1 MKTRKSTT
9 DRDEKQ
15 SVRPRDLML
24 FLDGELDEAQH
35 LEVERQLESDA
46 DARCHV
52 TALRFTGSLLRE
64 RAEDS
69 TAADSIA
76 DLVMAR
82 IEKRDLPAGDID
94 IDIDIAAAP
103 PPVAELRNGAG
114 RRALSSDPSEA
125 ARPAVAAR
133 EGAPRSLPHIGIPP
147 SRRTANDNARTIWA
161 LTAVAVA
168 AAAAF
173 MIWGKAGDGP
183 VADPTR
189 PSTSQLPV
197 DPTVELVGN
206 PPPDLPTTPD
216 TDVVGGVEVATIDF
230 GSTHGSVFYVPGS
243 GGETTTVVWLA
254 DDEPGGQQ

>member
-1 MKTRKSTT
+1 MKTPKSTP

-24 FLDGELDEAQH
+24 FLDGELDDTQVA
-35 LEVERQLESDA
+35 EVERQLESDT

-52 TALRFTGSLLRE
+52 LAMRLTGSLIRE
-64 RAEDS
+64 RAEQS
-69 TAADSIA
+69 SAADSIA

-82 IEKRDLPAGDID
+82 IEKGDLPAGEVE
-94 IDIDIAAAP
+94 AP
-103 PPVAELRNGAG
+103 PAPVAELPNGAA
-114 RRALSSDPSEA
+114 RRGARTSEA
-125 ARPAVAAR
+125 ADSPRPAAR
-133 EGAPRSLPHIGIPP
+133 LPHVPIPP

-173 MIWGKAGDGP
+173 MIWGKADDGP
-183 VADPTR
+183 VATPRPNPTESQPADP
-189 PSTSQLPV
+189 
-197 DPTVELVGN
+197 PTELVGN
-206 PPPDLPTTPD
+206 PPPEAPTTPD

-230 GSTHGSVFYVPGS
+230 GASQGSVFYVPGS

-254 DDEPGGQQ
+254 DDQPGGQQ